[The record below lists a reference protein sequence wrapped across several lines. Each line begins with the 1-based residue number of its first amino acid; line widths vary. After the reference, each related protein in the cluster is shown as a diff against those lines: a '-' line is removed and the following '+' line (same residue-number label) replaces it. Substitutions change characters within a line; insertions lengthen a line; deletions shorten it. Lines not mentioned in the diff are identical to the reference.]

1 MCEQHSPN
9 PAMHRRQRALKIV
22 TVFFVVIHKGTHGS
36 FIFMRVTNLTNNHK
50 LVVSYNS
57 SLHRFDKSRYHMII
71 SVQTFEGFKLV
82 LGVVACF
89 QNLK

>member
-1 MCEQHSPN
+1 MWEQQSPN
-9 PAMHRRQRALKIV
+9 STMHRRQSALKIDP
-22 TVFFVVIHKGTHGS
+22 VFFVVIHKGTHGS
-36 FIFMRVTNLTNNHK
+36 FIFMQVTNLTNNHK

-57 SLHRFDKSRYHMII
+57 SLHSFDKSRYHMII

-82 LGVVACF
+82 LGVVARF

>member
-1 MCEQHSPN
+1 MWEQHSPN
-9 PAMHRRQRALKIV
+9 LAMHHRQLALKIV
-22 TVFFVVIHKGTHGS
+22 PVFFVVFHKGTLRS
-36 FIFMRVTNLTNNHK
+36 FMFMRVTNLTNNHK

-57 SLHRFDKSRYHMII
+57 FLHSFDKSRYHVSI

-82 LGVVACF
+82 LRVVVRF